1 MDEREPIAL
10 QNDLRLKV
18 GRAVINRGLVQVFE
32 EAYPNYREQIPDENN
47 ATYQGH
53 TWAKFALNRVGGA
66 LFNPYP
72 EAQITPWP
80 FQGEHYLPVNS
91 GRYMSAAQ
99 VYKMG
104 GVPIGEGT
112 SITDVQSIQSVMR
125 AWPFLK
131 NKMRDILFGDE

>member
-10 QNDLRLKV
+10 QNDLQLKV

-32 EAYPNYREQIPDENN
+32 EAYVSYREQIPDENT

-72 EAQITPWP
+72 EAQITPYPW
-80 FQGEHYLPVNS
+80 QGEHYLPNPPM
-91 GRYMSAAQ
+91 RAAQ

-104 GVPIGEGT
+104 GVPIGENT
-112 SITDVQSIQSVMR
+112 SITDIQTVQSAMR

-131 NKMRDILFGDE
+131 